1 MIKFN
6 WKDNEDIGHYEC
18 TMYDDSAK
26 LETISFW
33 DYSNEYN
40 RKEDV
45 KNRYHR
51 RCAYKVNYCNGYSM
65 EKGFDQTQDPD
76 QFGYVGTPRHSI
88 EDIKR
93 WCENYIASIYIRE
106 YDMIRH
112 NYDIIKER
120 ADQLTKLGYTSDEDL
135 DI

>member
-1 MIKFN
+1 MKTLAIMSVLCMMMALSLKLSHFGITQTN
-6 WKDNEDIGHYEC
+6 I
-18 TMYDDSAK
+18 AK
-26 LETISFW
+26 
-33 DYSNEYN
+33 
-40 RKEDV
+40 KEDV

-76 QFGYVGTPRHSI
+76 QFGYVGTPRHSV

-106 YDMIRH
+106 YDMVRH